1 MSEFV
6 STTPALMD
14 AEKMKIQEELVDKLR
29 IDIGADEM
37 VVIFLNRKER
47 LQAGIVMS
55 VKNLDV
61 AEALIES
68 ASEQFKYQREL
79 YERNS

>member
-6 STTPALMD
+6 ATTPALMD
-14 AEKMKIQEELVDKLR
+14 AAKVQQQEALVEKLR
-29 IDIGADEM
+29 ADFGADEM
-37 VVIFLNRKER
+37 VVIFLQRKER

-68 ASEQFKYQREL
+68 AMEQFSVQREL